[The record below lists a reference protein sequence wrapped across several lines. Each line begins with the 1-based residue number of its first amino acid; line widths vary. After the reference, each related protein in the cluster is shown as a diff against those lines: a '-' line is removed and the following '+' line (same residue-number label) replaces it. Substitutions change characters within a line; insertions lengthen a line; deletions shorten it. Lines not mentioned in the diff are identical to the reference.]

1 MSTNTQTIRVRILP
15 GIRMW
20 QALVVA
26 AAIVASLML
35 GLLIGRSNAPASA
48 ATTIDP
54 RDFSRY
60 ACTSHVPNIACPD
73 RRRGVRLHGSRPG
86 RWVPLRDQRL
96 NRDPERRLR
105 AHMTGGSERRR

>member
-20 QALVVA
+20 QLLVVA

-35 GLLIGRSNAPASA
+35 GLLIGRSGVPANA
-48 ATTIDP
+48 ATTVGS

-60 ACTSHVPNIACPD
+60 ACTSHVPNTACTQTVEVGYVTTGHVP
-73 RRRGVRLHGSRPG
+73 PG
-86 RWVPLRDQRL
+86 GYPSAD
-96 NRDPERRLR
+96 
-105 AHMTGGSERRR
+105 H